1 MPDPGVTMGL
11 IAEALPP
18 WLWLTAAGSTA
29 VLVLLVRTWR
39 RLEPKP
45 LLQFNLIHDQRGT
58 ATLEFTMLLPLV
70 LFFGLL
76 LAQVMW
82 LGGGNLMVHY
92 AAQAATRS
100 AIVQIPQEYPDSEA
114 NQYTH
119 GDSKYQRI
127 KLSAI
132 MAVMPVSGP
141 ASAGAPFGGGSNVN
155 PQQIAEGIRR
165 HYTAHGMEVP
175 PWVDNYVAHHVAY
188 AAANTDVV
196 VHKVRVNADQTV
208 DFLPITSGPVRFDPK
223 EPIGVFVY
231 HNLYLPIPFVRRI
244 FADEGAK
251 GHDAL
256 YGTQEGLFT
265 RVQAHF
271 ILTNEGM
278 VDRRP
283 EEPSLPRRNP

>member
-1 MPDPGVTMGL
+1 MPDASGTMEL
-11 IAEALPP
+11 IGRALPA
-18 WLWLTAAGSTA
+18 WFWLTAAGSA
-29 VLVLLVRTWR
+29 AALVLLVRSWR
-39 RLEPKP
+39 RLEPRP
-45 LLQFNLIHDQRGT
+45 LLRTSLLADQRGT
-58 ATLEFTMLLPLV
+58 ATIEFTMLLPLV

-114 NQYTH
+114 NQYAH

-127 KLSAI
+127 KLSAT

-141 ASAGAPFGGGSNVN
+141 ADAGAPFGGGLNVN
-155 PQQIAEGIRR
+155 PQQIADGIRR

-196 VHKVRVNADQTV
+196 VHKVRVSPDQRV
-208 DFLPITSGPVRFDPK
+208 DFFPITGGPVRFDPK
-223 EPIGVFVY
+223 EPIAVFVY
-231 HNLYLPIPFVRRI
+231 HNLYLPIPFVRRL
-244 FADEGAK
+244 FADEGPK
-251 GHDAL
+251 GHEAL
-256 YGTQEGLFT
+256 YGSQEGLFT

-271 ILTNEGM
+271 LLTNEGM
-278 VDRRP
+278 IDRRP